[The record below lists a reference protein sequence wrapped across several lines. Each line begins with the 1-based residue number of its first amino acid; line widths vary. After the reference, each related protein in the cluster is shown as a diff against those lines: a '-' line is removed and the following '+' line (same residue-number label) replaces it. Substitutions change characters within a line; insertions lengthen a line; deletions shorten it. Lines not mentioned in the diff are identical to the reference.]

1 MRWQLTLLAAL
12 CGVFSYTI
20 VSAQTY
26 LRYVNPEDLGSK
38 ALYADSVLTS
48 IRLPQGVASLS
59 NYPKFNLAALE
70 LLQIMNDPTKEVMQV
85 YVCGSASP
93 DGLWADNVKL
103 SQARTDAAAKYLME
117 VLDIPSYKIHGESL
131 NEDWDR
137 LYELVAASDMPQKY
151 SVMNIIRTKEWGER
165 KKALQQLDGGRAW
178 RILLDEFF
186 PKLRCVRF
194 AIFCRWDPTKPYMS
208 KPVETEPASSVQ
220 QQTPVTRTDTVYVR
234 DTIYMVK
241 EMVYMHSP
249 EPEPMVDAP
258 EEKASEE
265 KVSEERSPKVWAT
278 PWYMGLKTNLLADAL
293 VIPQFGFEIQ
303 LASKFSID
311 LQGWATN
318 YNILTP
324 HDKYASVYGF
334 SPELRW
340 WKDAAMRTGSF
351 FGVHANCAW
360 YTLQWNDLL
369 YQNGPENVWEGNFH
383 DSGNSYPAWSAGL
396 TYGYVIGLGPRKNWG
411 LELVAGLG
419 YARYTQNTASLS
431 GDTWMLVE
439 HQSCHH
445 FGITRLGVNLTYRF
459 NVRRLKTE

>member
-165 KKALQQLDGGRAW
+165 KRRFSSWTEDVHGV
-178 RILLDEFF
+178 FF
-186 PKLRCVRF
+186 L
-194 AIFCRWDPTKPYMS
+194 MS
-208 KPVETEPASSVQ
+208 
-220 QQTPVTRTDTVYVR
+220 
-234 DTIYMVK
+234 
-241 EMVYMHSP
+241 
-249 EPEPMVDAP
+249 
-258 EEKASEE
+258 
-265 KVSEERSPKVWAT
+265 
-278 PWYMGLKTNLLADAL
+278 
-293 VIPQFGFEIQ
+293 F
-303 LASKFSID
+303 
-311 LQGWATN
+311 
-318 YNILTP
+318 
-324 HDKYASVYGF
+324 
-334 SPELRW
+334 
-340 WKDAAMRTGSF
+340 
-351 FGVHANCAW
+351 
-360 YTLQWNDLL
+360 
-369 YQNGPENVWEGNFH
+369 
-383 DSGNSYPAWSAGL
+383 
-396 TYGYVIGLGPRKNWG
+396 
-411 LELVAGLG
+411 
-419 YARYTQNTASLS
+419 SLS
-431 GDTWMLVE
+431 SAACVLRYSADGILRSHTC
-439 HQSCHH
+439 QSQLKLSLQAA
-445 FGITRLGVNLTYRF
+445 FSSRLL
-459 NVRRLKTE
+459 